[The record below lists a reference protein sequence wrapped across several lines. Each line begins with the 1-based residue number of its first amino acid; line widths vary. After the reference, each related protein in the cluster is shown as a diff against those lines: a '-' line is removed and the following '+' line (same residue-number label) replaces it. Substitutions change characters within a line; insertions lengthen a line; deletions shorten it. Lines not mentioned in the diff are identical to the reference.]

1 MPAQDQAVVH
11 AAGLV
16 EFERRKIGEGR
27 GFGLTRVAL
36 STRGARKAISCYQF
50 SSLKN
55 CSAVEQ
61 VAALSSSSEQPLTC
75 AATSE
80 ISFTYAGSQ
89 RLPR

>member
-36 STRGARKAISCYQF
+36 STRGARKAISYQF

-55 CSAVEQ
+55 CSAVAQ